1 MEYASLTSKLKFLDH
16 TAKNKK
22 VKTFSFLCLLQSFL
36 GYSYFKKR
44 CRKKSKRLKL
54 VSQDRKVI
62 WGFIITAMY

>member
-36 GYSYFKKR
+36 GYSYFKKTLSEE
-44 CRKKSKRLKL
+44 KQK
-54 VSQDRKVI
+54 
-62 WGFIITAMY
+62 A